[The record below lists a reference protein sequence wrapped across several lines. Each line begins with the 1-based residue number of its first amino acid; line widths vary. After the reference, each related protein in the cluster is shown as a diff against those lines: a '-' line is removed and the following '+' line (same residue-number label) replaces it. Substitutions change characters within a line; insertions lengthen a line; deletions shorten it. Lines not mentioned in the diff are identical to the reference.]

1 MSSGS
6 RELIGFLSFSF
17 QDSDLA
23 RKLRNCIERELS
35 LRTDEAIHFWRPD
48 EVPPVDRDAV
58 GQAIALSDFFIPLIS
73 PSFAE
78 SAHCQSELA
87 RFFENDPT
95 GSRIFPI
102 ICVSRDESTP
112 DVLPERLIHHQL
124 YDLHTV
130 ASGSIEF
137 AAIIQ
142 RLSENIVKV
151 AEHTL
156 MSENQLLRQLHDALV
171 SRRSQ
176 SVVSKNEVA
185 TVAEPATP
193 GVPTNAA
200 RSPRAEFAIGF
211 SPTSEIAQSRSGTRR
226 AAKDATLADVLNAQD
241 RRRRW
246 EQAWRNLAMEE
257 RRLTNQIEQIQAR
270 GLELE
275 RRVQEEIR
283 QLKEETNRLEAAK
296 HTLAVEK
303 RRLDIERPTA
313 QADSHELPLRLSQG
327 RGAA

>member
-17 QDSDLA
+17 EDSDLA
-23 RKLRNCIERELS
+23 RKLRTCIERELS
-35 LRTDEAIHFWRPD
+35 LRTDENIHFWRPD

-58 GQAIALSDFFIPLIS
+58 GQAIALSDFLIPLIS
-73 PSFAE
+73 PSFAA
-78 SAHCQSELA
+78 STHCQSEVA

-102 ICVSRDESTP
+102 ICVSRDGSTP

-124 YDLHTV
+124 YDLHAV
-130 ASGSIEF
+130 VSGSIEF

-142 RLSENIVKV
+142 RLSENIIKA

-176 SVVSKNEVA
+176 GVVSKSEVSIA
-185 TVAEPATP
+185 VPASL
-193 GVPTNAA
+193 GVPTGAA
-200 RSPRAEFAIGF
+200 RSSHAESAKSF
-211 SPTSEIAQSRSGTRR
+211 SPTSEITQSGSGTRR

-283 QLKEETNRLEAAK
+283 ELTEETNRLEAAK

-303 RRLDIERPTA
+303 RRLDIERPIA